1 MDCKRSGAWPLEPNW
16 QIAAVAASSQGW
28 VLLEHPEKATP
39 SWGCEYSAVDLAS
52 HRALNGWPI
61 RTSRCGI
68 HIAVAVGAEALCF
81 NVDENL
87 HCRAINGAAEIPVP
101 KQARGYQ
108 LNQAAISSARVV
120 ADRWEYDRDP
130 WWSLPLIFWI
140 PYPGSPPLPRKR
152 AVFDLRSQTWISSW
166 KPRIQD
172 ARSPYITDH
181 PYHCALS
188 SSGEFLAE
196 SGDGGVTLYRFAP

>member
-1 MDCKRSGAWPLEPNW
+1 
-16 QIAAVAASSQGW
+16 
-28 VLLEHPEKATP
+28 
-39 SWGCEYSAVDLAS
+39 
-52 HRALNGWPI
+52 
-61 RTSRCGI
+61 
-68 HIAVAVGAEALCF
+68 VGAQALCF
-81 NVDENL
+81 DVDQNL
-87 HCRAINGAAEIPVP
+87 HCRAIDGAKEIRVS

-108 LNQAAISSARVV
+108 LNQTAISSARVV
-120 ADRWEYDRDP
+120 ADRWEYDHDP
-130 WWSLPLIFWI
+130 WWSLLLTWWVPD
-140 PYPGSPPLPRKR
+140 PGSPPLPRSR